1 MAIGILSM
9 LARRIPWAVVTIIC
23 ASLIAFS
30 IMFFA
35 PGNPAE
41 AILTT
46 QTGNEPTR
54 EAVASFMEERGLDQP
69 FTKQYTSWVLGIAGG
84 DLGTSIRTGKPIWQE
99 FTDRFG
105 ATVSLALAA
114 LGFSAVVGVSVGV
127 ASALWQGSWID
138 RFGNLL
144 SAMGTSMP
152 SFWLALLMVLIF
164 SIYLD
169 WLPSYGYGE
178 AINFILP
185 TLALG
190 LHQVAR
196 LIRISRE
203 STADALQHDFV
214 DASFARG
221 VKTPTMLLRHALPNA
236 AIPIV
241 TQLGLD
247 LGGLLGGA
255 VIIENIFGWP
265 GIGNFMLTSVMSRD
279 YPSIASFVLILAVI
293 FIIVNMA
300 VDILY
305 MVLDP
310 RIRTGSPANG

>member
-1 MAIGILSM
+1 MAISVLAM
-9 LARRIPWAVVTIIC
+9 LARRVPWALVTIVC
-23 ASLIAFS
+23 ASLVAFS

-54 EAVASFMEERGLDQP
+54 EAVQDFMEERGLDLP
-69 FTKQYTSWVLGIAGG
+69 FTTQYSSWIIGIAGG
-84 DLGTSIRTGKPIWQE
+84 DLGTSVRTGKPIWQE
-99 FTDRFG
+99 FTDRFN
-105 ATVSLALAA
+105 ATVYLAVSA
-114 LGFSAVVGVSVGV
+114 LVFSAVVGITVGV

-138 RFGNLL
+138 RFGNVL
-144 SAMGTSMP
+144 SAIGTSMP

-164 SIYLD
+164 SIHLD

-178 AINFILP
+178 AINFVLP

-221 VKTPTMLLRHALPNA
+221 LGTRTMVLRHALPNA

-293 FIIVNMA
+293 FIVVNMV

-305 MVLDP
+305 LVLDP
-310 RIRTGSPANG
+310 RMRTGSPANG